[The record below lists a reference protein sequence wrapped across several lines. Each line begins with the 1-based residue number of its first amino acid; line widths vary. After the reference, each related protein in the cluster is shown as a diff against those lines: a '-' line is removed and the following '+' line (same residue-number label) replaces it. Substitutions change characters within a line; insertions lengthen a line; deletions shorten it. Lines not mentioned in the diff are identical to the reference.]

1 MERMWSCLILW
12 VFCVFVFQE
21 IFWVYRFVGDWVGY
35 CLYGSVYLGF
45 GFLDLFFVFLDLMEI
60 GFSC

>member
-1 MERMWSCLILW
+1 M
-12 VFCVFVFQE
+12 FVFQE
-21 IFWVYRFVGDWVGY
+21 IFWVYGFVGDWVGY